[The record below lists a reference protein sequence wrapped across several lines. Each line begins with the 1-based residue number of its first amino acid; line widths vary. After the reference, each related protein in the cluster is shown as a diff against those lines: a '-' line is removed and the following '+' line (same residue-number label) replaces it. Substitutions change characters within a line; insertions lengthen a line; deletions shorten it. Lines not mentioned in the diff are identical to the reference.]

1 MEDKRKFNRC
11 LTQLEA
17 KYFLEEEEQKG
28 SWEECTVINISRKG
42 IGIKFHAC
50 KKFNTGSIIHL
61 AIIVPGEPDPIMIK
75 GTLGWIKQKE
85 NYFISGIE
93 LTEELDDAKWDKFC

>member
-11 LTQLEA
+11 FTQLEA
-17 KYFLEEEEQKG
+17 KYFLEEEQKG

-42 IGIKFHAC
+42 MGIEFHTR
-50 KKFNTGSIIHL
+50 KKINTGSIIHL
-61 AIIVPGEPDPIMIK
+61 AIIVSGEPDPIMIK
-75 GTLGWIKQKE
+75 GVFEWIKQKE

-93 LTEELDDAKWDKFC
+93 LTEELDDAKWDKLC